1 MATVAI
7 IQNMYQ
13 ALHTATPDQ
22 LTGMAQQV
30 YYRFYDV
37 LVEES
42 GHTLQMA
49 RSLDDYQLRQHDSG
63 PNLVIC
69 APFPEMGNVA
79 PGFAELGRIQA
90 AFPDVPVIV
99 WSDRQ
104 EDSIKNSV
112 LEDYGAAHYYTG
124 MVLNAPDDFADL
136 ILEYT

>member
-13 ALHTATPDQ
+13 ALHTTTPGQ

-30 YYRFYDV
+30 YHRFYDG

-49 RSLDDYQLRQHDSG
+49 RTLDDYQLRQYDVG
-63 PNLVIC
+63 PDLVIC

-79 PGFAELGRIQA
+79 PGFAELSRVQA
-90 AFPDVPVIV
+90 TFPGVPVIV
-99 WSDRQ
+99 WSDRK
-104 EDSIKNSV
+104 EEAIGKSV
-112 LEDYGAAHYYTG
+112 LEDHGAAHYYTG

-136 ILEYT
+136 ILAYT